1 MIVAA
6 GAVVVVSVFVVV
18 VVAVVSA
25 VVVAVVVRIMVM
37 VSAHALPSTHRGD
50 LWAIFSFFSH
60 ILSIM

>member
-6 GAVVVVSVFVVV
+6 GAVVSVSAV
-18 VVAVVSA
+18 VVAVVSGA
-25 VVVAVVVRIMVM
+25 VVTVVVRIMVM

-50 LWAIFSFFSH
+50 LWAYFSFFSH

>member
-6 GAVVVVSVFVVV
+6 GDVVVVSVVVV

>member
-6 GAVVVVSVFVVV
+6 GAVVVVSVFVV
-18 VVAVVSA
+18 AVVLA

>member
-18 VVAVVSA
+18 AVVSA
-25 VVVAVVVRIMVM
+25 VVAVVVRIMVM